1 MYASASN
8 NTLPTLML
16 AHTWYEE
23 SIPQE
28 LYTLEKNNTLSL
40 TYTKCINPYTPER
53 PKVTNFCSNV
63 TFHFFRWR

>member
-1 MYASASN
+1 MYILERKKKYLSLIYIMYASASN

-23 SIPQE
+23 SIPWE

-40 TYTKCINPYTPER
+40 SYVYY
-53 PKVTNFCSNV
+53 V
-63 TFHFFRWR
+63 H